1 MIKSVGV
8 FVALWGMVASLTANA
23 QSANYLRDS
32 AMRREGAAFIA
43 RMPEGL
49 QARQEKAVRMA
60 IAGNCTLLEEVRA
73 SRNGVETLPDEVR
86 ATDIQGKYRLYAP
99 VLSSSKKLP
108 LLIYLH
114 GGGWCFGSINS
125 CSRFCMELVREA
137 GVAVLAVEYPL
148 APEHPYPAALTCCT
162 EAVSFAFNQAEAYG
176 FDTENISIGGDSAG
190 GNLALATA
198 LHLVYARQML
208 AVTDSASIPRLR
220 SIVAFYPVTKVW
232 NDRSDSWRQYGQGYG
247 LDGSIMEAFN
257 EAYLQ
262 GANPDLPLI
271 SPYNA
276 PLEHLAQFP
285 SVLMI
290 NAEKDILCEQGRQ
303 MCDKLTEAGV
313 DVVHEVLPG
322 TTHLFITVAGQP
334 TAFGKAVR
342 ATSEFL
348 KRADR

>member
-8 FVALWGMVASLTANA
+8 LVALWGMVASLTANA
-23 QSANYLRDS
+23 QSANHLRDS
-32 AMRREGAAFIA
+32 AMMREGETFMA

-60 IAGNCTLLEEVRA
+60 IAGNSSLLEEVRA
-73 SRNGVETLPDEVR
+73 SRNGVETLPDEVK

-99 VLSSSKKLP
+99 VLSSDEKLP

-125 CSRFCMELVREA
+125 CARFCVELVREA

-148 APEHPYPAALTCCT
+148 APEHSYPAALTCCT
-162 EAVSFAFNQAEAYG
+162 EAVSFAFNQADTYG
-176 FDTENISIGGDSAG
+176 IDAENISIGGDSAG

-198 LHLVYARQML
+198 LHLIYARQML
-208 AVTDSASIPRLR
+208 AVTDSTSIPRLR

-262 GANPDLPLI
+262 GANPDLPLV

-276 PLEHLAQFP
+276 SMEHLAQFP
-285 SVLMI
+285 PVLMI

-303 MCDKLTEAGV
+303 MCDKLREAGV
-313 DVVHEVLPG
+313 DVIRQVLPG

-334 TAFGKAVR
+334 SAFGEAVR
-342 ATSEFL
+342 ATGAFL
-348 KRADR
+348 KRVGR